1 MNAKMKPV
9 IAAVLVSAGL
19 SVGAT
24 TSRTNT
30 IKNASSNWADAS
42 SYLDA
47 SFVPGSDPENYE
59 DIVLIPKDAAVT
71 LSGDDAASVA
81 KFKNLKRV
89 IPLSENSKL
98 ILDFDVD
105 DVLNVPITAYKYNR
119 SSRDYL
125 QGPIVKRGSG
135 TVHLSAAD
143 SAVSAGDTTAGDYYT
158 RIVIEEGA
166 LKLQQACSRA
176 NMHVGPVEVAE
187 GATFFLPNGT
197 SSGSV
202 LLRGL
207 SGAGLVTN
215 VESRTAL
222 NFCGSTPN
230 LNLDFSGRIDG
241 SFALCVSGNA
251 QTLSGVDSHLVATS
265 ITLQN
270 NPTAGVTVPEL
281 AVASI
286 GTQAKPASSSLG
298 YIKYNGN
305 STDPMVTFYDYGGVL
320 RYVGM
325 GETVRR
331 GFDIYR
337 GNGNYAYID
346 AGTNG
351 NLRFEGAWM
360 RHYNTVGAQTLV
372 LTGSNAVP
380 CVVACGINDNAES
393 TAATAR
399 GYPLNIA
406 KEGPGTWRFD
416 STARTTFTSG
426 ISVNEGVLQYD
437 SMAPRGVACSVG
449 VATNLTDGSSIL
461 NTTQLAA
468 KKVPYAIRLGAKV
481 RGGALKDSGRFEYT
495 GTEDFMVSD
504 REIAVAGKGGLRNNG
519 SAMVKYSN
527 VYGISDKDMTLYLD
541 GTGMADNEV
550 NNVSDGAGGGK
561 LSVVKEGSGKWV
573 LSGTQSWSGELAVR
587 GGELMVRN
595 PTNYSWYGWTITS
608 VGNPSGGQLH
618 LAEFCLCDAQN
629 NYLTQDKYDAEG
641 KFVSHAIS
649 VVTKPNAVLECG
661 QAIITTPALANP
673 HNTTALFDNIGYN
686 GRWLYS
692 GTVPQQ
698 DNPNSWLTVKMRLP
712 AGAPGAAGYDIA
724 NGTGRTGGGAC
735 GNCVSNYFIEAS
747 LDGFNWDRIKTV
759 EMKFDKFNWSYGDY
773 VYGVTA
779 DKQDVHKKCDSID
792 PGPKSL
798 PNVLG
803 NVSSYSISGGG
814 KLTLE
819 SGSAPITIDNL
830 TVDAEEGGSIDGFA
844 FGSEGSLHVL
854 NLGHG
859 VTELPLTI
867 ANASGLENVSNWTL
881 DVNGKAKPNWSVQ
894 AKDGKITLVKSGLVI
909 LFR

>member
-1 MNAKMKPV
+1 MKETVKPV
-9 IAAVLVSAGL
+9 ILAVLVSAGL

-30 IKNASSNWADAS
+30 IKNASSNWADSS

-71 LSGDDAASVA
+71 LFGDDAASVA

-105 DVLNVPITAYKYNR
+105 DELDVPITAYKYNQ

-166 LKLQQACSRA
+166 LMLQQACSKPI
-176 NMHVGPVEVAE
+176 MLVGPVEVAE
-187 GATFFLPNGT
+187 DATFFLPNGT

-202 LLRGL
+202 MLRGL

-222 NFCGSTPN
+222 NFCGSTSN
-230 LNLDFSGRIDG
+230 LNLDFGGRIDG
-241 SFALCVSGNA
+241 SFALSVSGNA
-251 QTLSGVDSHLVATS
+251 QTLSGIDSHLVATS
-265 ITLQN
+265 ISLQN
-270 NPTAGVTVPEL
+270 NATSGVTVPEL
-281 AVASI
+281 SVASI

-305 STDPMVTFYDYGGVL
+305 STDPMVTFFDYGGVL

-337 GNGNYAYID
+337 GNGNFAYID

-372 LTGSNAVP
+372 LAGSNAVP

-393 TAATAR
+393 SAATAR

-406 KEGPGTWRFD
+406 KEGSGTWRFD

-437 SMAPRGVACSVG
+437 SMAPKGVACSVG
-449 VATNLTDGSSIL
+449 VATNLTDGTSIL

-519 SAMVKYSN
+519 SATVKYSN

-541 GTGMADNEV
+541 GTGTADNEV
-550 NNVSDGAGGGK
+550 NNVSDGTGGGR
-561 LSVVKEGSGKWV
+561 LSVVKEGSGKWI

-587 GGELMVRN
+587 GGELVVRN

-608 VGNPSGGQLH
+608 VGNPSVGQLY

-629 NYLTQDKYDAEG
+629 NYLTQNRYDANG
-641 KFVSHAIS
+641 QFISHALS
-649 VVTKPNAVLECG
+649 VVSNPVLGFG
-661 QAIITTPALANP
+661 QAIITSPAVSAP
-673 HNTTALFDNIGYN
+673 FTTDKLFDNIGNN
-686 GRWLYS
+686 GRWLCTS
-692 GTVPQQ
+692 AVPRQ
-698 DNPNSWLTVKMRLP
+698 DDPNTWLTVKIRLP
-712 AGAPGAAGYDIA
+712 EGVSGAAGYDIA
-724 NGTGRTGGGAC
+724 NGTGRTGGGTC
-735 GNCVSNYFIEAS
+735 GNCASNYFIEAS

-779 DKQDVHKKCDSID
+779 DKKDVHTKCDSID

-798 PNVLG
+798 PNVLR

-819 SGSAPITIDNL
+819 PGSAPITISDL

-844 FGSEGSLHVL
+844 FGSEGRLHVL

-859 VTELPLTI
+859 VTELPLSI
-867 ANASGLENVSNWTL
+867 ANASGLENVSAWTL
-881 DVNGKAKPNWSVQ
+881 DVNGKAKPNWSIK